1 MNTKKEFRPFGMSD
15 KISYMMGD
23 LGCNLVL
30 TLANSYLL
38 IFYTKVMG
46 VTGAIVGTIFMLARF
61 VDAFTDMAVGR
72 IVDTH
77 TDKKGERFRPWII
90 YGSVPLVIASCLM
103 YNYFLA
109 GAGMGVKVAW
119 LTITYLLFG
128 SICYTAVNIPY
139 GAMSNVIS
147 QDVGHRASLSTW
159 RNVGSNIGNLLFGI
173 AIPMLV
179 YVKDAEGNSVA
190 SGSRF
195 LMVSIVLGIL
205 AVVALVICW
214 KGSVERLKISNKKDE
229 KESNTKE
236 VIVKCLKDRA
246 ILINFGFG
254 IFIYAATQVFMT
266 FNQYMFLDYFGNTS
280 LSGISSIVMFAGIM
294 LSAPFATKLSQK
306 FGMKEVCVVGLALST
321 TAYVVMFVTRVNS
334 PGLYFLGSFISFF
347 GLGLVSMI
355 SYALGN
361 ACIDNHF
368 LESGDH
374 TEGTVYAM
382 NSFVRKMS
390 GAICTGI
397 GGWGLSIIGYNELA
411 AVQTEAVR
419 QSLFNIAMALPTICF
434 ALAMVFMIFFPLNK
448 KKIEENNK
456 KLEALQNES
465 QANEGNIKDEKL

>member
-1 MNTKKEFRPFGMSD
+1 
-15 KISYMMGD
+15 
-23 LGCNLVL
+23 
-30 TLANSYLL
+30 
-38 IFYTKVMG
+38 
-46 VTGAIVGTIFMLARF
+46 
-61 VDAFTDMAVGR
+61 
-72 IVDTH
+72 
-77 TDKKGERFRPWII
+77 
-90 YGSVPLVIASCLM
+90 
-103 YNYFLA
+103 
-109 GAGMGVKVAW
+109 MGVKVAW

-159 RNVGSNIGNLLFGI
+159 RNVGSNIGNLLLGI